1 MCKILKRASVPLVK
15 EYVQK
20 LTLNERL
27 AVVSGVI
34 SGVFFYSFDRE
45 DKVAHSSIAQV
56 PYKTAT
62 SNYKLTKTHIAAFE

>member
-1 MCKILKRASVPLVK
+1 MPLAK

-27 AVVSGVI
+27 VVFGVI

-62 SNYKLTKTHIAAFE
+62 SNYKLTKPHIAAFE